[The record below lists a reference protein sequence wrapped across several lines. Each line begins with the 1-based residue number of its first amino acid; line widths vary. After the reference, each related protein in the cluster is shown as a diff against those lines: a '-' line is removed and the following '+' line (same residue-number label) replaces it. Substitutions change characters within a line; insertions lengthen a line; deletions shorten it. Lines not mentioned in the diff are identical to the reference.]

1 MIYTVKQ
8 KHKHAGIF
16 QIFEKNIFKNNKYKQ
31 IDEIH
36 NLITNICLEY
46 ESKIFMGIAPNL
58 AIKYL
63 AMGDDSTAVAATDPT
78 LGNEVF
84 RTSHVSQ
91 TYSPTGI
98 VSTEFYVTDTD
109 ANGQDIQELGIFAG
123 NTAISTIDTGR
134 LISHVLW
141 NYGVKASGIE
151 LLVRRIDTIS

>member
-1 MIYTVKQ
+1 MNYTVKE

-16 QIFEKNIFKNNKYKQ
+16 QIFEKNIFKDNKFRQ

-46 ESKIFMGIAPNL
+46 ESKILMGIAPNL
-58 AIKYL
+58 WIKYL
-63 AMGDDSTAVAATDPT
+63 AIGDDSTAVAATDPV

-91 TYSPTGI
+91 AYSATGI
-98 VSTEFYVTDTD
+98 VTTEFYVTDSD
-109 ANGQDIQELGIFAG
+109 ANGEDIQELGIFAG
-123 NTAISTIDTGR
+123 NTAIATVDTGK

-151 LLVRRIDTIS
+151 LLVRRTDTIS